1 MVTFAPKAERHYDSP
16 EVLIIWEIRTGAK
29 KRSFSDLWKSPWPII
44 KWSQDDKFFAKM
56 GPETLSVYETPV
68 TSWFVFILVLVFL

>member
-1 MVTFAPKAERHYDSP
+1 
-16 EVLIIWEIRTGAK
+16 
-29 KRSFSDLWKSPWPII
+29 
-44 KWSQDDKFFAKM
+44 M